1 MRTSTPVLFDQFGS
15 PFAIQGAWKGA
26 RRSERLQ
33 TRGWSTS
40 PGSPDEDNL
49 GDLPTLRTRSRSL
62 DRDNPLA
69 GGAINTAEA
78 HIVGTGLALRAEV
91 DREILGWDET
101 RAITFQKTAERY
113 FNIWART
120 KAADLTLT
128 LDHYEQQSLGLR
140 TVLLSG
146 DALALITYRKHS
158 SSPFGTCV
166 QLIEGDRLG
175 NEKNQPDSTTL
186 TGGVMLDSHGAPWGY
201 HVMDQHPGARI
212 GVSLRTWSKVPAFTA
227 SGRRA
232 CLHLFNSL
240 RPEQHRGV
248 PYLAP
253 VIEAL
258 KELGEYTDG
267 ELRAAVVSG
276 LYTVGITSPAPD
288 GDLPG
293 TGASDDNDET
303 GDAFTL
309 GYGAVNYL
317 DAGEKIETY
326 QPNRPNVAFDPFV
339 LAVLRQIGVRLEI
352 PYEILIKHFTASYS
366 ASRAALLEM
375 TRFVRRRRY
384 WLAANFCQP
393 VYEAVLE
400 EVIALGYL
408 EAPGFFEDPLLRLAY
423 SGANWV
429 GDSMGQIDP
438 RKEGEAWKLMVD
450 EGFATKGE
458 ATATLTGGDYDRN
471 VEIRAYEQ
479 RRERELG
486 IVAPA
491 PSGSA
496 PPAKPDEPPEEP
508 PPNPDQPEE
517 EDPS

>member
-1 MRTSTPVLFDQFGS
+1 MRPSVPVLYDQHGQ
-15 PFAIQGAWKGA
+15 PFALQGAWKGA
-26 RRSERLQ
+26 SRDRKQ
-33 TRGWSTS
+33 ARGWTVSA
-40 PGSPDEDNL
+40 GSPDEDIL
-49 GDLPTLRTRSRSL
+49 DDRPTLVNRSRAL

-69 GGAINTAEA
+69 GGAINTAET
-78 HIVGTGLALRAEV
+78 HIVGTGLSLRAEV
-91 DREILGWDET
+91 DREILGWDEAKAT
-101 RAITFQKTAERY
+101 AFNKAAERY
-113 FNIWART
+113 YNVWART
-120 KAADLTLT
+120 KASDLTLT

-146 DALALITYRKHS
+146 DALALITYRKHA

-166 QLIEGDRLG
+166 QLIEGDRIC
-175 NEKNQPDSTTL
+175 NANNAQDSATL
-186 TGGVMLDSHGAPWGY
+186 VSGVKLDANGAPTAY
-201 HVMDQHPGARI
+201 QVMDQHPGARI
-212 GVSLRTWSKVPAFTA
+212 GVAKRTWTTVPAFTR

-232 CLHLFNSL
+232 ALHLFTQL

-276 LYTVGITSPAPD
+276 LYTVGITSPATE
-288 GDLPG
+288 GDAPG
-293 TGASDDNDET
+293 TGGDEE
-303 GDAFTL
+303 GDEKGEEFTL
-309 GYGAVNYL
+309 GYAAVNYL
-317 DAGEKIETY
+317 EPGEKIETY

-339 LAVLRQIGVRLEI
+339 LAVLRQIGVRLES

-384 WLAANFCQP
+384 WLASNFCQP
-393 VYEAVLE
+393 IYEAVLE
-400 EVIALGYL
+400 EIIALGYL
-408 EAPGFFEDPLLRLAY
+408 DAPGFFEDPMLRMAY
-423 SGANWV
+423 CGANWV

-458 ATATLTGGDYDRN
+458 AIVALTGGDFDRT
-471 VEIRAYEQ
+471 VEGRAYEQ
-479 RRERELG
+479 RRERDLG
-486 IVAPA
+486 IVAPTPAQGAGPKPA
-491 PSGSA
+491 P
-496 PPAKPDEPPEEP
+496 DPEEDP
-508 PPNPDQPEE
+508 APNPDQPEDE
-517 EDPS
+517 RQP